1 MVPDRVLQRVY
12 NTLTTVQRLLTTIY
26 NRVARKLIPPQQ
38 GRYFSRGELSI
49 AAHKN
54 NSILITL
61 EKPAANSMN
70 S

>member
-26 NRVARKLIPPQQ
+26 NRVARKLIPPHQ
-38 GRYFSRGELSI
+38 GRYFSPSELSI

-61 EKPAANSMN
+61 EKPAANDMN